1 MAVIIDAEVAFERI
15 FMRPVEK
22 QYTHYGIVKYIL
34 YVTMYP
40 TCPAKKVGKTAEAS
54 RFAKVKLSIKN
65 IDNGTDQHSFHL
77 PIEINRQKQEEAA
90 PLFKWR

>member
-15 FMRPVEK
+15 LMRPVAK

-54 RFAKVKLSIKN
+54 RFAEVNFPSKILIMELTSIAFIGLLK
-65 IDNGTDQHSFHL
+65 
-77 PIEINRQKQEEAA
+77 
-90 PLFKWR
+90 

>member
-1 MAVIIDAEVAFERI
+1 MAVIIDAEVAFGRI

-22 QYTHYGIVKYIL
+22 QHTHYGIVKYIL

-54 RFAKVKLSIKN
+54 RFAEVK
-65 IDNGTDQHSFHL
+65 TFHH
-77 PIEINRQKQEEAA
+77 KY
-90 PLFKWR
+90 